1 MAATPAVL
9 LRHRLQRQGPLDV
22 TDAVLAGLIEATGL
36 APAVLWDTNSRAVQ
50 YRDWC
55 ISMLPAPLREL
66 IAETKAVVGNAV
78 LTHRA

>member
-1 MAATPAVL
+1 
-9 LRHRLQRQGPLDV
+9 LRDQLQHERPLDEPD
-22 TDAVLAGLIEATGL
+22 TVLAGLIDATGL
-36 APAVLWDTNSRAVQ
+36 DPVVLWGIDSRTVQ

-55 ISMLPAPLREL
+55 VSNLAPPLREL